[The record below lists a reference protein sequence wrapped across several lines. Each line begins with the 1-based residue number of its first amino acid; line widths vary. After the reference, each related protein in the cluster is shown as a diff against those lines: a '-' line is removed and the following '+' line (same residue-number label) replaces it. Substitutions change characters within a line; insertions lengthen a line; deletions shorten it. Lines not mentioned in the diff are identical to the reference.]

1 MESRTLSENAFEEFN
16 SENRA
21 GEMLKNIHPLIDSQL
36 FAVLADMGHGDE
48 LAIVDANFPAVT
60 MGKRVVRIS
69 ASAVTTLD
77 AVLSLL
83 PLDDFVEA
91 PATVMQVVG
100 APDEIPETVRDFQRS
115 VDRAEGRAITVAPID
130 RFSFYERTKSA
141 FAVVATG
148 ETRLYGCILLKKGV
162 IRPE

>member
-1 MESRTLSENAFEEFN
+1 
-16 SENRA
+16 
-21 GEMLKNIHPLIDSQL
+21 MLKQIDPLLNAQL
-36 FAVLADMGHGDE
+36 LTILAEMGHGDE

-60 MGKRVVRIS
+60 MGKRVVHIS

-77 AVLSLL
+77 AVLTLV

-100 APDEIPETVRDFQRS
+100 DPDAVPETVRDFQAS
-115 VDRAEGRAITVAPID
+115 VNQAEKRNIKMDRID
-130 RFSFYERTKSA
+130 RFTFYDRTKSA

-148 ETRLYGCILLKKGV
+148 ETRLYGCILIKKGV
-162 IRPE
+162 IRPK